1 VLAGAAKSGTSTLA
15 EMLGAHP
22 RVHMC
27 PRKESHHYLF
37 RDAPPRF
44 TGPGDDM
51 FARMVVDDPVDW
63 KQLMADAD
71 ASGATAVGESA
82 VYYLYRPEV
91 WPVLARELGPD
102 GKVVLILRDPVARVV
117 SAWGH
122 MVRDGREV
130 LDLAEALAAED
141 ERVAA
146 GWEWCWHLTRVSRY
160 HQQLPAVYAAFSPD
174 RVFVADFAELR
185 RDPTGLLVRL
195 QRFLGVDE
203 VPPAGDVAPVV
214 NPSGQVR
221 NRSLHRFLTEPHPV
235 KDLLRPLVPD
245 RLVQGTYRRALS
257 RNLRPL
263 PPVPDDLRHRLAD
276 ELATEAALV
285 HGITGLDTSAWTQ

>member
-1 VLAGAAKSGTSTLA
+1 
-15 EMLGAHP
+15 
-22 RVHMC
+22 MC

-51 FARMVVDDPVDW
+51 FARMVVDDPVEW
-63 KQLMADAD
+63 KTLMSAAGS
-71 ASGATAVGESA
+71 APAVGESA

-91 WPVLARELGPD
+91 WPVLAHELGPS
-102 GKVVLILRDPVARVV
+102 GRVVLILRDPVARVV

-122 MVRDGREV
+122 MVRDGRESLSLADA
-130 LDLAEALAAED
+130 LDAED
-141 ERVAA
+141 DRVRA
-146 GWEWCWHLTRVSRY
+146 GWEWSWHLTRVSRY
-160 HQQLPAVYAAFSPD
+160 SQQLPAVYAAFSPD

-185 RDPTGLLVRL
+185 RSPAALLSRL
-195 QRFLGVDE
+195 HRFLEVDP
-203 VPPAGDVAPVV
+203 VPLASEDAPVV

-263 PPVPDDLRHRLAD
+263 PPVPDDVREYLASL
-276 ELATEAALV
+276 LAVEAAQV
-285 HGITGLDTSAWTQ
+285 HELTGLDTSTWTR